1 MTVGE
6 RIRTHRK
13 EKGFTQQ
20 QLANEIGVSV
30 QRIRKY
36 ESDKGG
42 LSLHH
47 AILLSDL
54 FGCDVRCFDKK
65 GGDKNDNPVSTS
77 D

>member
-6 RIRTHRK
+6 TIKTFRK
-13 EKGFTQQ
+13 KKGLTQK
-20 QLANEIGVSV
+20 QLAELIGVSV
-30 QRIRKY
+30 SAIQQIEYGKI
-36 ESDKGG
+36 G